1 MRAGQCGRAAGRRQ
15 PAVPDGVP
23 RLRLLRVVMSDDAV
37 QAGGLRVELV
47 GVRAGRGHRAV
58 VHDDGHEAG
67 DDGTTVTTMA
77 IRTMANMAGSFG
89 LRLVLRDSSR
99 LRPGGGASRRH
110 NGQV

>member
-1 MRAGQCGRAAGRRQ
+1 
-15 PAVPDGVP
+15 
-23 RLRLLRVVMSDDAV
+23 MSDDAV

-47 GVRAGRGHRAV
+47 GVRAGRGQRAV

-67 DDGTTVTTMA
+67 DDGDVTTMA
-77 IRTMANMAGSFG
+77 MRTMANMAGSFG